1 MKIKSNPSRCHVV
14 FYNYTILDQTDII
27 MYYVFW
33 EFNKLQVASTDVS
46 FAKHTSSQ
54 AASACIIW
62 HTDGCLFNT
71 SMGRNSTLH
80 PMSEFGGGG
89 LNLIVCQLVDWIFCN
104 THAILTKVSEYW
116 SNIDIYFLVVL
127 ARTIKIR
134 CELYLKV
141 VRFVLIIQMNLLLEE
156 RQRVAD
162 EEMCNVLCQQFVNA
176 CNRAVHRAWK
186 YSWQTACFN
195 DSHTRVNRTRAS
207 KANRTH
213 YKQRCSLQR
222 GRSIFWQEDKEHT
235 ASSRCQCV
243 LLYLHLGAVCWYL
256 RLWSAQCHCICHHS
270 RRGSCQL
277 NHTVIYWSGIC
288 CFSAA
293 AEIETT
299 PCVWKSHQ
307 KHTRTCSTSKT
318 SAWPTDFILVW
329 Q

>member
-1 MKIKSNPSRCHVV
+1 MWTLPQSGPIRSHHPNESSPGRA
-14 FYNYTILDQTDII
+14 TAGRG
-27 MYYVFW
+27 W
-33 EFNKLQVASTDVS
+33 RDVQC
-46 FAKHTSSQ
+46 AVP
-54 AASACIIW
+54 A
-62 HTDGCLFNT
+62 
-71 SMGRNSTLH
+71 
-80 PMSEFGGGG
+80 
-89 LNLIVCQLVDWIFCN
+89 VCQCLQQS
-104 THAILTKVSEYW
+104 TPRL
-116 SNIDIYFLVVL
+116 
-127 ARTIKIR
+127 KI
-134 CELYLKV
+134 
-141 VRFVLIIQMNLLLEE
+141 Q
-156 RQRVAD
+156 
-162 EEMCNVLCQQFVNA
+162 
-176 CNRAVHRAWK
+176 
-186 YSWQTACFN
+186 SWQTACFN

-293 AEIETT
+293 AEIEKT

-318 SAWPTDFILVW
+318 SAWPTDFILIW